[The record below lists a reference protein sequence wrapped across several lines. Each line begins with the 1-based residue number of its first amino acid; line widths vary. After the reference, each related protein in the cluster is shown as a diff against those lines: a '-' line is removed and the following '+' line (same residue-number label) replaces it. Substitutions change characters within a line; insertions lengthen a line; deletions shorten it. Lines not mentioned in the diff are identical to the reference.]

1 MLKMIEKKILKKQ
14 MIKVMNKKQEK
25 DKKLNIQS

>member
-1 MLKMIEKKILKKQ
+1 MIEKKILKKQ